1 MNLLTFV
8 SSLQFIVYF
17 SMAENFLAI
26 ITELSDK
33 REIARN
39 FDELPTSLIRT
50 SVSSDRVRITM
61 KIR

>member
-1 MNLLTFV
+1 MT
-8 SSLQFIVYF
+8 
-17 SMAENFLAI
+17 ENFDAI

-33 REIARN
+33 GKSLRN

-50 SVSSDRVRITM
+50 GISSDRVRITM